1 MNNRNPVNV
10 TTDDSS
16 SFKYQSN
23 ILGIP
28 TIVDGNGV
36 LKNAKIALSLNYLS
50 NFFRSL
56 EMLLINC
63 KIHLELNWTRNCVMS
78 DIARTITF
86 QITNTKLYV
95 PLLS

>member
-36 LKNAKIALSLNYLS
+36 LKNAKIALSLNDLS
-50 NFFRSL
+50 NVFRSL

>member
-50 NFFRSL
+50 NVFRSL